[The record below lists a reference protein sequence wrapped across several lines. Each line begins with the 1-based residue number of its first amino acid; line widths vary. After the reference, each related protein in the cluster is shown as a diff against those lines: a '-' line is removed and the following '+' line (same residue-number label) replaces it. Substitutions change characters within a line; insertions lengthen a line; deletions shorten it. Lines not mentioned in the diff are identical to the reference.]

1 MATRIDGN
9 TWVYVLVQNPG
20 ADEKIIGQ
28 NDPDHGIS
36 FIPAFTDK
44 DSAQQGFLQFPKAR
58 GHKYEIQ
65 AIIYEDL
72 ERYAADAQSLI
83 FFLDAEGKIIDKKA
97 PAGQTRS
104 IQA

>member
-1 MATRIDGN
+1 MAIKIDN
-9 TWVYVLVQNPG
+9 STWVYVIVQNPG

-28 NDPDHGIS
+28 KDPDREIA
-36 FIPAFTDK
+36 FIPVFTDK

-83 FFLDAEGKIIDKKA
+83 FFLDAEGRIIDKKA
-97 PAGQTRS
+97 PATG
-104 IQA
+104 